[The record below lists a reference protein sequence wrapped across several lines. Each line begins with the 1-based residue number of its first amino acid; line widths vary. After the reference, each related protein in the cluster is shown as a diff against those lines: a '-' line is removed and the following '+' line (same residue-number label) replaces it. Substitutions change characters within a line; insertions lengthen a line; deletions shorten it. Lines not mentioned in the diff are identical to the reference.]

1 MMAAA
6 MMNQGGQGGQGG
18 GEISK
23 SIKLLLIAIA
33 VALVAFFG
41 WRFYKKWKDEKET
54 GERNKLDTNITS
66 QQVIDSKNGK
76 TKLSQS
82 QLEEYYKVN
91 GRMLATRFRNAF
103 NPSGVPWLIL
113 TDTTNNTEIKKIA
126 EKIKAEKI
134 PFKYI
139 ANAYYDNYKDD
150 LNDRLRSE
158 LNTNELRDFHSRSGL
173 QGMGIASTLRGV
185 DMARI

>member
-1 MMAAA
+1 MNPMMAAA
-6 MMNQGGQGGQGG
+6 MMNQGG

-23 SIKLLLIAIA
+23 SLKLLLVAIA
-33 VALVAFFG
+33 VALLAFFG
-41 WRFYKKWKDEKET
+41 WRAYKKWKDEKET
-54 GERNKLDTNITS
+54 AERNKLDTSITS
-66 QQVIDSKNGK
+66 QQVIDAQSGK

-82 QLEEYYKVN
+82 QLDEYYKVN
-91 GRMLATRFRNAF
+91 GRMLAARLRNAF
-103 NPSGVPWLIL
+103 NPSGIPWLIV
-113 TDTTNNTEIKKIA
+113 TDTTNNKEVKTIA

-158 LNTNELRDFHSRSGL
+158 LSTSELRDFYSRSGL
-173 QGMGIASTLRGV
+173 QGLGFINPFRNV